1 MVYTHIHTHKQTSPM
16 YTIERVPH
24 DEIGAVERSNKSRV
38 DFHVKD
44 ALYWLRRSFREILN
58 TFAKCIACYIIYA
71 SYYAPVV
78 AARQLF
84 LEFVNFDSSMENT
97 NELSTKWHLV
107 KVYCIRNTRR
117 HSR

>member
-1 MVYTHIHTHKQTSPM
+1 M
-16 YTIERVPH
+16 YTIEKVPH
-24 DEIGAVERSNKSRV
+24 DEIGAVEWPNKSRV

-44 ALYWLRRSFREILN
+44 ALYWLRRSFGEILN
-58 TFAKCIACYIIYA
+58 TFAKCIACNIIRFVLCA
-71 SYYAPVV
+71 CCI

-107 KVYCIRNTRR
+107 KVYCICNVLVEI
-117 HSR
+117 